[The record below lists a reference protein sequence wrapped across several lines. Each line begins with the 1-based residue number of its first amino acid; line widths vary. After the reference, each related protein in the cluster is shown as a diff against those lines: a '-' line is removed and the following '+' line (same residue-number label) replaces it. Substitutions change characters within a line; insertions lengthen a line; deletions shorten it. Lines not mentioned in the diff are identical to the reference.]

1 MFEERTPVG
10 DKSLLG
16 RSQNA
21 FERIYQETIQM
32 SRNTTLSNE
41 QSSQTP
47 RKVQYR
53 IQPFDTFS
61 N

>member
-1 MFEERTPVG
+1 MQKFEDIKKQKSIFEERTPVG

-21 FERIYQETIQM
+21 FEKIYQKAIQM
-32 SRNTTLSNE
+32 SRN
-41 QSSQTP
+41 P
-47 RKVQYR
+47 
-53 IQPFDTFS
+53 IFS